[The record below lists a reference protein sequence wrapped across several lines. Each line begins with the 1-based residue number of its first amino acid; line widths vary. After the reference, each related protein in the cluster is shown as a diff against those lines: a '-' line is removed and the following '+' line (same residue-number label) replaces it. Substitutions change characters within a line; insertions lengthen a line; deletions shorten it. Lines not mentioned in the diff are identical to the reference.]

1 MSLKLSD
8 VERTWLNDDTAP
20 GRAMAMRLVVRAAE
34 FLGAERMVPIV
45 SAHIDGCLYHGDG
58 GVRFVETLR
67 ERGATVSVPS
77 TMNVGALDLGNEER
91 VRADAHFKA
100 MARRQMDA
108 YLDLGCQPSWTCAP
122 YQAGHRPG
130 RGEQVAWGESN
141 AVAFVNSVLGA
152 RTERYGDFLDICCAV
167 AGRAP
172 FVGLH
177 RDEGRRANMILDVTG
192 LSPRLKAMDAL
203 YPALGAILG
212 AEAGTSVAVIDG
224 LPTDISE
231 DNLKA
236 LGAAAASKGA
246 VGLFHV
252 AGRTPEAPDVAAVL
266 SDQLPVEVITIT
278 AADIRAARDSLSNTR
293 AACLDCLAL
302 GSPHFSEAET
312 RRLAALAGGRAFQI
326 PVYICTGR
334 HTMDSI
340 DEDGT
345 RAQLEAQGV
354 EFIVDTCVVVT
365 PILKDLG
372 GVLMTNS
379 GKFAHYATP
388 NTGYDVVFGS
398 LEDCVC
404 SAIAGRVERADAV
417 WR

>member
-8 VERTWLNDDTAP
+8 IERTWLNEDATS
-20 GRAMAMRLVVRAAE
+20 GRAMAMRVVARAAE

-58 GVRFVETLR
+58 GVRFVEMLR
-67 ERGATVSVPS
+67 ERGATVSVPA
-77 TMNVGALDLGNEER
+77 TLNVGALDLGNEDR
-91 VRADAHFKA
+91 VCADAYFKS

-130 RGEQVAWGESN
+130 RGDQVAWGESN

-167 AGRAP
+167 TGRAP

-177 RDEGRRANMILDVTG
+177 RDEGRRASMILDVTG
-192 LSPRLKAMDAL
+192 LSLRLKVMDAF
-203 YPALGAILG
+203 YPTLGAVLG
-212 AEAGTSVAVIDG
+212 AEAGTSVAVIEG
-224 LPTDISE
+224 LPADISE

-252 AGRTPEAPDVAAVL
+252 AGRTPEAPGVAAVL
-266 SDQLPVEVITIT
+266 SEQLRPEVIKIT
-278 AADIRAARDSLSNTR
+278 AADIRAARDNLSNTR
-293 AACLDCLAL
+293 AAHLNCLAL
-302 GSPHFSEAET
+302 GSPHFSECET
-312 RRLAALAGGRAFQI
+312 RRLATLADGRAFRV

-334 HTMDSI
+334 HTINAI

-365 PILKDLG
+365 PILRELS

-404 SAIAGRVERADAV
+404 SAISGRVERAEAV

>member
-1 MSLKLSD
+1 M
-8 VERTWLNDDTAP
+8 
-20 GRAMAMRLVVRAAE
+20 
-34 FLGAERMVPIV
+34 
-45 SAHIDGCLYHGDG
+45 
-58 GVRFVETLR
+58 
-67 ERGATVSVPS
+67 
-77 TMNVGALDLGNEER
+77 
-91 VRADAHFKA
+91 RADAHFKA

-130 RGEQVAWGESN
+130 WGEQVAWGESN

-152 RTERYGDFLDICCAV
+152 RTERYGDLLDICGAV

-177 RDEGRRANMILDVTG
+177 RDEGRQANMILDVTG
-192 LSPRLKAMDAL
+192 LSSHLKAVDAL

-212 AEAGTSVAVIDG
+212 AEAGTSVAVIGG
-224 LPTDISE
+224 LPADISE

-252 AGRTPEAPDVAAVL
+252 AGRTPEAPNVAAVL

-278 AADIRAARDSLSNTR
+278 AADIRRARDSLSNTQ
-293 AACLDCLAL
+293 AARLDCLAL

-312 RRLAALAGGRAFQI
+312 RRLAALADGRAFRI

-334 HTMDSI
+334 HTMDAI

-354 EFIVDTCVVVT
+354 EFIVDTCVVVA
-365 PILKDLG
+365 PILRDLG

-379 GKFAHYATP
+379 GKFAHYAKP

-404 SAIAGRVERADAV
+404 SAITGRVERAEAV